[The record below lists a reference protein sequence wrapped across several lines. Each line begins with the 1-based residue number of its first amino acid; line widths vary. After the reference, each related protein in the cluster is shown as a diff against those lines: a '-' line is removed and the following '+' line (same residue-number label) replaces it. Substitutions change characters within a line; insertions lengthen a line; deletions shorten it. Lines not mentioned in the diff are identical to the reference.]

1 MELVYKGK
9 TKDVYK
15 NEKGNYVLK
24 FKDDATGVD
33 GVFDPGA
40 NTVGVTIEGLG
51 NDALKLT
58 DFFYTRLEKMGV
70 PTHFIA
76 SDIANGT
83 MEVKPAER
91 FGKGLEVICRLKAVG
106 SFFRRYGDFCTE
118 GQDLDYFVE
127 VTLKDDAR
135 EDPPISKDALAM
147 LNIVTE
153 EQYESLKADTVKITK
168 IVRDI
173 LAEKGVELYDIKFEF
188 GVNNGKVILID
199 EISGGNMRA
208 KKDGKFLEPLE
219 YAPIIVG

>member
-15 NEKGNYVLK
+15 KENGNYVLK
-24 FKDDATGVD
+24 FKDDATGAD

-58 DFFYTRLEKMGV
+58 NYFYTMLEEMGV
-70 PTHFIA
+70 PTHFIKA
-76 SDIANGT
+76 DLDEGT
-83 MEVKPAER
+83 MEVKPAEK
-91 FGKGLEVICRLKAVG
+91 FGNGLEVICRLKAVG
-106 SFFRRYGDFCTE
+106 SFYRRYGEFCKE

-127 VTLKDDAR
+127 VTLKDDQR
-135 EDPPISKDALAM
+135 EDPPITKDALAM
-147 LNIVTE
+147 LNILSP

-168 IVRDI
+168 IVKDT
-173 LAEKGVELYDIKFEF
+173 LASKGAELYDIKFEF
-188 GVNNGKVILID
+188 GISDGKVILID

-219 YAPIIVG
+219 YAPLIVG